1 MAFESDFIWME
12 GNFIPFHE
20 AKLHF
25 LTSSFHYG
33 TALFEGIRSYSTPHG
48 PAVFRLK
55 DHLIRLM
62 KSVQIL
68 GFEKFPYTFDEIYNA
83 TIELVRINNMEEC
96 YIRPLVYIKE
106 GGWNLSVTNTKID
119 VGIAV
124 WKWTNYLGEKALAN
138 GVRAN
143 VASFPR
149 HHPNI
154 MMTKGKIAGN
164 YVNSVLAKS
173 ESLRGGFDEAI
184 MLDHNGNVSECTGEN
199 IFLIRDDIIYTPPR
213 NSILEGL
220 TRDTV
225 ITIGQDKGYKI
236 VEEVIT
242 RDQLYTADEVFVT
255 GTAAEVI
262 ALSEID
268 HRKIGIGKTGPVCA
282 ELQRAYSEIIHGK
295 NIKYGYWLDHVY
307 SLDNEN
313 TLNRKEVF
321 YSLVK
326 SIDER

>member
-12 GNFIPFHE
+12 GKIIPFKD

-25 LTSSFHYG
+25 LTSSLHYG
-33 TALFEGIRSYSTPHG
+33 TAVFEGIRSYQTESG

-55 DHLIRLM
+55 DHIKRLEDSAAILGVAELPYSNDELYDACLELIRVN
-62 KSVQIL
+62 K
-68 GFEKFPYTFDEIYNA
+68 
-83 TIELVRINNMEEC
+83 MEEC

-106 GGWNLSVTNTKID
+106 GGWNLSTTNVTVD

-124 WKWTNYLGEKALAN
+124 WKWTNYLGEKALLN
-138 GVRAN
+138 GIRAN
-143 VASFPR
+143 VATYPR

-184 MLDHNGNVSECTGEN
+184 MLDPYGNVSECTGEN
-199 IFLIRDDIIYTPPR
+199 IFLVRKGVIYTTPK
-213 NSILEGL
+213 NGILEGF
-220 TRDTV
+220 TRDTILTV
-225 ITIGQDKGYKI
+225 ARDKGYEVK
-236 VEEVIT
+236 EEVIS
-242 RDQLYTADEVFVT
+242 RDQLYIADEVFVT

-268 HRKIGIGKTGPVCA
+268 YRKIGSGKTGPVCA
-282 ELQRAYSEIIHGK
+282 ELQHAYSDVIHGK
-295 NIKYGYWLDHVY
+295 NPKYYDWLDYVY
-307 SLDNEN
+307 Q
-313 TLNRKEVF
+313 
-321 YSLVK
+321 
-326 SIDER
+326 DEMEANKAV